1 MTDEPNGHT
10 ADDDNRLPAAWSM
23 PEPVFRSSEGVTPKN
38 RRADDAA
45 DKPIEISDLQT
56 LEREGFDPLAEPSE
70 EQMDPPAE
78 PNDEQAAP
86 TPDRLKVIAAQPK
99 TKKGGCAMSVMAILL
114 IVVAGLAALIIV
126 LGYLYYSTPAP
137 DPFNN

>member
-1 MTDEPNGHT
+1 MTDEPNGHS
-10 ADDDNRLPAAWSM
+10 ADDDNRLPAAWTM

-45 DKPIEISDLQT
+45 DIPTEISNLQT
-56 LEREGFDPLAEPSE
+56 LEREGPDPVAEPSE
-70 EQMDPPAE
+70 EQ
-78 PNDEQAAP
+78 AAP
-86 TPDRLKVIAAQPK
+86 ISDRLKVIAPQPK
-99 TKKGGCAMSVMAILL
+99 AKKGCAMSVMAILL